1 MTLLTDAQ
9 IYELWESDPE
19 GFYASDAFHD
29 AARAVEAAVIAALKE
44 RESAPAPNYIVDVS
58 EIVAIAQPVPMTHEH
73 WLAIREGHLNA
84 AVEEYFGA
92 R

>member
-44 RESAPAPNYIVDVS
+44 RESAPAPN
-58 EIVAIAQPVPMTHEH
+58 HL
-73 WLAIREGHLNA
+73 WLASNSGNFYQTFSRRQA
-84 AVEEYFGA
+84 
-92 R
+92 